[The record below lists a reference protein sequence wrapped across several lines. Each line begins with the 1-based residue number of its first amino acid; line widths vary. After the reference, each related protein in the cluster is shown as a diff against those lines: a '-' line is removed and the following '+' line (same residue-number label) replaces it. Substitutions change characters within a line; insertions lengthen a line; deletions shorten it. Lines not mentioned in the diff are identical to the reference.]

1 MSRRP
6 RDRYR
11 RLSAPIPVV
20 MLGLPAAPDGMGQHL
35 AIADAFETRPENLV
49 GVFVNG
55 VQQIVGRDYE
65 LHADRVV
72 FRRRLRPF
80 RSVGTLGNLLTL
92 FCATVLPDG
101 DEVDAVIRTAD
112 GRKVVRLSPLPEPTN
127 APPDG
132 GG

>member
-1 MSRRP
+1 
-6 RDRYR
+6 
-11 RLSAPIPVV
+11 
-20 MLGLPAAPDGMGQHL
+20 MGQHL
-35 AIADAFETRPENLV
+35 AIAYALETRPENLV

-72 FRRRLRPF
+72 FRRRLRPL

-92 FCATVLPDG
+92 FCAAVLPDG

-112 GRKVVRLSPLPEPTN
+112 GRKVVRLSPLSEPTN
-127 APPDG
+127 VPLLDG